1 MQPDIAGIT
10 RIWPGFL
17 LASTLLGR
25 NITWQEPAQDPLVI
39 LESLRCFAALT
50 VAGCHPL
57 SPALALSLFP
67 AMRMI
72 PIAVTV
78 PGSHDRGA

>member
-1 MQPDIAGIT
+1 
-10 RIWPGFL
+10 
-17 LASTLLGR
+17 
-25 NITWQEPAQDPLVI
+25 VI
-39 LESLRCFAALT
+39 LESLRCLVTLT
-50 VAGCHPL
+50 VVECHPL